1 MKATIERLQLLQ
13 ENLLQPNFFNKKG
26 LGNEM
31 SFYIFDYDPQD
42 ELLIRQEFP
51 EILEHVEKNRPD
63 VRFQI
68 FDLYEIIL
76 DFFEKRRYME
86 KNFKAESKLG
96 SDKVIRKMQE
106 GLKIATERDEIIQH
120 IQDNLDPQAVIVLT
134 GVGKSFPILR
144 SHVILNSLQSI
155 LQNQSLLMLYPG
167 KFENNTLKLFD
178 IFHDDNYYRA
188 FRIVER

>member
-63 VRFQI
+63 IRFQI
-68 FDLYEIIL
+68 FDLYEIIV

-86 KNFKAESKLG
+86 KNFKAEGKMG

>member
-63 VRFQI
+63 IRFQT
-68 FDLYEIIL
+68 FDLYEIIV

-86 KNFKAESKLG
+86 KNFKAEGKMG

>member
-42 ELLIRQEFP
+42 ESLIRQEFP

-63 VRFQI
+63 IRFQT
-68 FDLYEIIL
+68 FDLYEIIV

-86 KNFKAESKLG
+86 KNFKAEGKMG

>member
-1 MKATIERLQLLQ
+1 MKTTMERIQLLQ
-13 ENLLQPNFFNKKG
+13 ENLLEPNFFNRKG

-31 SFYIFDYDPQD
+31 SFYIFDYDPRD
-42 ELLIRQEFP
+42 EQLVRQELP
-51 EILEHVEKNRPD
+51 GLLAYVEKSRPD
-63 VRFQI
+63 VRFQV

-96 SDKVIRKMQE
+96 SEKVIRKMQE
-106 GLKIATERDEIIQH
+106 GLKIATERDEIIQF
-120 IQDNLDPQAVIVLT
+120 IQENLDPEAVVVLT
-134 GVGKSFPILR
+134 GIGKVFPILR

-155 LQNQSLLMLYPG
+155 LQDQSLLMFYPG

>member
-63 VRFQI
+63 IRFQT
-68 FDLYEIIL
+68 FDLYEIIV

-86 KNFKAESKLG
+86 KNFKAEGKMG

-120 IQDNLDPQAVIVLT
+120 IQDNLDPQAVVVLT

>member
-63 VRFQI
+63 IRFQT
-68 FDLYEIIL
+68 FDLYEIIV
-76 DFFEKRRYME
+76 DFFEKRHYME
-86 KNFKAESKLG
+86 KNFKAEGKMG

>member
-31 SFYIFDYDPQD
+31 SFYIFDYDPHD

-51 EILEHVEKNRPD
+51 AILDHVEKNRPD

-86 KNFKAESKLG
+86 KNFKAEGKLG

-120 IQDNLDPQAVIVLT
+120 IQDNLDPHAVVVLT

>member
-1 MKATIERLQLLQ
+1 MKTTMERIPLLQ
-13 ENLLQPNFFNKKG
+13 ENLLEPNFFNRKG

-31 SFYIFDYDPQD
+31 SFYIFDYDSRD
-42 ELLIRQEFP
+42 EQLVRLELPGLLAY
-51 EILEHVEKNRPD
+51 VEKSRPD
-63 VRFQI
+63 VRFQV

-96 SDKVIRKMQE
+96 SEKVIRKMQE
-106 GLKIATERDEIIQH
+106 GLKIATERDEIIH
-120 IQDNLDPQAVIVLT
+120 FIQENLDPEAVVVLT
-134 GVGKSFPILR
+134 GIGKAFPILR

-155 LQNQSLLMLYPG
+155 LQDQSLLMFYPG

>member
-1 MKATIERLQLLQ
+1 M
-13 ENLLQPNFFNKKG
+13 
-26 LGNEM
+26 
-31 SFYIFDYDPQD
+31 
-42 ELLIRQEFP
+42 
-51 EILEHVEKNRPD
+51 
-63 VRFQI
+63 
-68 FDLYEIIL
+68 
-76 DFFEKRRYME
+76 
-86 KNFKAESKLG
+86 G

>member
-1 MKATIERLQLLQ
+1 MKATIERLTLLQ

-63 VRFQI
+63 IRFQT
-68 FDLYEIIL
+68 FDLYEIIV

-86 KNFKAESKLG
+86 KNFKAEGKMG

>member
-1 MKATIERLQLLQ
+1 M
-13 ENLLQPNFFNKKG
+13 
-26 LGNEM
+26 
-31 SFYIFDYDPQD
+31 
-42 ELLIRQEFP
+42 
-51 EILEHVEKNRPD
+51 
-63 VRFQI
+63 
-68 FDLYEIIL
+68 YEIIV

-86 KNFKAESKLG
+86 KNFKAEGKMG

>member
-1 MKATIERLQLLQ
+1 MKVTMERLQLLQ

-63 VRFQI
+63 IRFQT
-68 FDLYEIIL
+68 FDLYEIIV

-86 KNFKAESKLG
+86 KNFKAEGKMG

>member
-1 MKATIERLQLLQ
+1 MKETIERLHLLQ
-13 ENLLQPNFFNKKG
+13 EHLLEPNFFNKKG

-31 SFYIFDYDPQD
+31 SFYIFDYDPRD

-51 EILEHVEKNRPD
+51 GILEHVKKNRPD
-63 VRFQI
+63 LRFQI

-76 DFFEKRRYME
+76 DFFEKRRYMD

-96 SDKVIRKMQE
+96 SEKVVRKMQE

-120 IQDNLDPQAVIVLT
+120 IRDNLDPHAVVVLT

-155 LQNQSLLMLYPG
+155 LQDQSLLMLYPG

>member
-1 MKATIERLQLLQ
+1 MKTTMERIQLLQ
-13 ENLLQPNFFNKKG
+13 ESLLEPNFFNRKG

-31 SFYIFDYDPQD
+31 SFYIFDYDPHD
-42 ELLIRQEFP
+42 EQLVRQELP
-51 EILEHVEKNRPD
+51 GLLGYVEKSRPD
-63 VRFQI
+63 VRFQV

-96 SDKVIRKMQE
+96 SEKVILKMQE
-106 GLKIATERDEIIQH
+106 GLKIATERDEIIH
-120 IQDNLDPQAVIVLT
+120 FIRENLDPEAVVVLT
-134 GVGKSFPILR
+134 GVGKAFPILR

-155 LQNQSLLMLYPG
+155 IQDQSLLMFYPG